1 MSELDLGLAPARDPE
16 TKRAAFT
23 ERDVLDMLHAR
34 YSFVRPYTDTRRYAV
49 AEHEEPGVAMAALI
63 SSVEPSDSIPLC
75 NGHWNKWLAVFMP
88 LHAHD
93 ARPPVPCG
101 AHLIATTPK
110 EDR

>member
-1 MSELDLGLAPARDPE
+1 MSA
-16 TKRAAFT
+16 
-23 ERDVLDMLHAR
+23 V
-34 YSFVRPYTDTRRYAV
+34 DTCRLCALF

-75 NGHWNKWLAVFMP
+75 NGHWSRWLAVLLP

-93 ARPPVPCG
+93 ARPPAPCG
-101 AHLIATTPK
+101 AHLITITPK

>member
-1 MSELDLGLAPARDPE
+1 MSTE
-16 TKRAAFT
+16 TCRLCALF
-23 ERDVLDMLHAR
+23 
-34 YSFVRPYTDTRRYAV
+34 

-75 NGHWNKWLAVFMP
+75 NGHWSRWLAVFMP

-93 ARPPVPCG
+93 ARPTVPCG
-101 AHLIATTPK
+101 AHLITTAPK